1 MPWLLLALEAL
12 LLKRFL
18 GHDEIFGAEA
28 HLIFRERE
36 VIIVLQIF
44 MRGLFN
50 RANLLIF
57 PFIMFVCFIDGVFV
71 VFGTFRSVILSC
83 AGVAVFA
90 VA

>member
-1 MPWLLLALEAL
+1 MLEAL

-18 GHDEIFGAEA
+18 GHDEIFGAKA
-28 HLIFRERE
+28 HLVFEERK

-57 PFIMFVCFIDGVFV
+57 LFILFVCFIDGVFV
-71 VFGTFRSVILSC
+71 VFGTFRSVIFSC
-83 AGVAVFA
+83 AGVAVFTA
-90 VA
+90 A